1 MLAEIGNSRKNNIEK
16 KLGGNMFI
24 ELELTPDMFYDN
36 FGFYEGV
43 AQLEFPFIYQEEL
56 IMNIWGVDIFL
67 GKEVIKNQL
76 SKDIIKELRSKF
88 RLDEILDNENDL
100 FFVNGISKL
109 IFYEVD
115 EISMKLELLHDD
127 SAERIKDINNNKV
140 ILEYKREEKVK
151 NTVRKKFEFP
161 GASIYFP
168 YSWMY
173 GNIYSAKNAK
183 LIIKIEDII
192 TIRDYTKNVEEI
204 SENFRKNYQETN
216 LFYRG

>member
-76 SKDIIKELRSKF
+76 SQDIIKELRSKF

>member
-24 ELELTPDMFYDN
+24 ELDLTPDMFYDN

>member
-1 MLAEIGNSRKNNIEK
+1 MLVEILTSRKNNIEK

-24 ELELTPDMFYDN
+24 ELDLTPDMFYDN

-76 SKDIIKELRSKF
+76 SQDIIKELRSKF

>member
-88 RLDEILDNENDL
+88 RLDAILDNENDL

>member
-76 SKDIIKELRSKF
+76 SKDIIKELRNKF
-88 RLDEILDNENDL
+88 RLNEILDNENDL

-115 EISMKLELLHDD
+115 EINMKLELLHDD

-161 GASIYFP
+161 GASVYFP

>member
-1 MLAEIGNSRKNNIEK
+1 MLVEILTSRKNNIEK

-204 SENFRKNYQETN
+204 SENFRKNYQETK

>member
-76 SKDIIKELRSKF
+76 SQDIIKELRIKF

>member
-1 MLAEIGNSRKNNIEK
+1 MLVEILTSRKNNIEK

-24 ELELTPDMFYDN
+24 ELDLTPDMFYDN

-173 GNIYSAKNAK
+173 GNIYSAKDAK
-183 LIIKIEDII
+183 LIINIEDII
-192 TIRDYTKNVEEI
+192 TIRDYTRNVKEI
-204 SENFRKNYQETN
+204 SANFRKNYQETN
-216 LFYRG
+216 FFYRG